1 MKTNYCDDDES
12 HAAEWLTPILES
24 LEVDAAAAAI
34 VLAAAGITSCTTGA
48 LRSDWQSNN
57 YSIVA
62 RLHSAAHAALDGA
75 IEDGEDFRAALHVK
89 IGMALGKGE
98 GDAKRARTDADALSV
113 AEADVRAG
121 GPRLR
126 PLTVSS
132 EADFGAAVMIAV
144 PKGLMA
150 MTVDDLKREL
160 EARDELKSG
169 NKAWLRRRLHA
180 AILRARLRAGRAQR
194 EQFFG
199 SDSDDDDLM

>member
-75 IEDGEDFRAALHVK
+75 RFVVRVRVRESE
-89 IGMALGKGE
+89 
-98 GDAKRARTDADALSV
+98 TTADALSV

-180 AILRARLRAGRAQR
+180 AIVRAHL
-194 EQFFG
+194 
-199 SDSDDDDLM
+199 DDLAEEGGE